1 LRIGL
6 TMDIATVTGTAAS
19 VSVVG
24 GVFLGIARRILKSH
38 TQDLVKEYLSELKEN
53 SKELKPNHGSSL
65 NDIVKLQVLPIL
77 KKLDRGQ
84 DEIRDE
90 QTEIKVNVARL
101 EGRFDQYVEEN
112 KE

>member
-1 LRIGL
+1 
-6 TMDIATVTGTAAS
+6 
-19 VSVVG
+19 
-24 GVFLGIARRILKSH
+24 LGFARWILKKQ
-38 TQDLVKEYLSELKEN
+38 TEDLVKEYLADIKE
-53 SKELKPNHGSSL
+53 SSSQLLPNHGSSL
-65 NDIVKLQVLPIL
+65 NDVVQLQVLPIL